1 MVFKLP
7 IFLEGVSS
15 IFVVQREVIEDKYP
29 IILVNG
35 LRIVVEI
42 SKFLHDSDE
51 FKSLDDFLNS
61 MDVLYPTRLK
71 QRQAEEILNA

>member
-1 MVFKLP
+1 VVFKLP

-35 LRIVVEI
+35 LRIVEEI